1 MWPPLDTQVE
11 GGDRLRILTPGG
23 GGYGPPQALPD
34 GEGSGEGEEA
44 AALAA
49 AVSSRARRRTGGEEF
64 SAPVR
69 DGGSMQQYTRTQET
83 V

>member
-1 MWPPLDTQVE
+1 ME

-23 GGYGPPQALPD
+23 GGYGPPQATAD
-34 GEGSGEGEEA
+34 GEASGDGEA
-44 AALAA
+44 AALAV
-49 AVSSRARRRTGGEEF
+49 AVSSRARRGGAGGEEEF

-69 DGGSMQQYTRTQET
+69 DGGSVQQYTRMQET